1 VLYKCSGSTE
11 EQTDLSFLLHVCDL
25 SDTLPAVTDQ
35 TVVCDGI
42 LHCLRHLVFYVFLE
56 QNTRKHTTSLCF
68 SLFYKNN
75 RFKDCISLTPDV
87 INFTYNACSYIDK

>member
-1 VLYKCSGSTE
+1 MLYKCSGSTE

-42 LHCLRHLVFYVFLE
+42 LHCLRHLVFYVLLE
-56 QNTRKHTTSLCF
+56 QNTRKHQLITRPRCAFRCF
-68 SLFYKNN
+68 TRITDLKTASH
-75 RFKDCISLTPDV
+75 
-87 INFTYNACSYIDK
+87 